1 MRLRRAPE
9 RLVIA
14 HEKFSP
20 RLAPVKVLA
29 LEPKELDVSSSSLEK
44 QKLFEQLRFATPLK
58 ARARLP
64 LIKRLQKSGCCEA
77 ARSNLLVTNVF
88 DAGQNLGLLCELDL
102 TEFFPHAPFLV
113 VSLDHLA
120 LDGRFAL
127 DRKSRRHRRR
137 LARIASQA
145 Q

>member
-1 MRLRRAPE
+1 MPL
-9 RLVIA
+9 
-14 HEKFSP
+14 
-20 RLAPVKVLA
+20 
-29 LEPKELDVSSSSLEK
+29 SSLERM
-44 QKLFEQLRFATPLK
+44 KLFEQLRFATPLK
-58 ARARLP
+58 ARARPP

-88 DAGQNLGLLCELDL
+88 DAGQNLGLMCELDL
-102 TEFFPHAPFLV
+102 TQYCPRAPFLI

-137 LARIASQA
+137 VARVASQA
-145 Q
+145 S